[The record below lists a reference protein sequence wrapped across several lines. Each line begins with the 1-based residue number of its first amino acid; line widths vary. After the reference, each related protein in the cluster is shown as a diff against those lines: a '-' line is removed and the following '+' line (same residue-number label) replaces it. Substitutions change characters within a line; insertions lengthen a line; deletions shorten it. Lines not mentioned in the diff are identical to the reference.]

1 MEWQHKNPPPVV
13 SPRSLRGTTLG
24 SKRRQRLAHPVAHS
38 FVKENTP
45 VPLHA
50 PGPRAVTSSKLG
62 SAMPM
67 VFWIVFE
74 GPLGGEG
81 GTGGEG
87 GGLADTH
94 EDEADN
100 DEDEDEDNDED
111 DDEDDDEDGDEDD
124 DEDED
129 EDGDEDG
136 DEENEGRIDDD
147 GEGGA
152 PGMGMT
158 TVRQMGCSPAATA
171 SAGLI
176 HRRKGPIRFRA
187 GTYQYFFS

>member
-13 SPRSLRGTTLG
+13 SPRSLRGSTLR

-50 PGPRAVTSSKLG
+50 PGPSAVMSSKLG
-62 SAMPM
+62 RAMPM
-67 VFWIVFE
+67 VFWIVFD
-74 GPLGGEG
+74 GPLGGDG

-87 GGLADTH
+87 GTDGAGEEEGD
-94 EDEADN
+94 DDDGN
-100 DEDEDEDNDED
+100 DEENDDE
-111 DDEDDDEDGDEDD
+111 DDEDDDE
-124 DEDED
+124 
-129 EDGDEDG
+129 
-136 DEENEGRIDDD
+136 EENEGGIDDD

-176 HRRKGPIRFRA
+176 HRRKGPIRIRA
-187 GTYQYFFS
+187 GTYQYFSS